1 MKLPHRRIIFACL
14 LPLIASIPALAQGS
28 KNIPAQYIAKL
39 YTEALGRGPS
49 QSEWAKSTA
58 YFNSNGCS
66 AGSLQAFAKA
76 IYASPE
82 YAADYTDPQAK
93 ALTVY
98 RALLSRDPSDG
109 EISTSAGAQGASADA
124 MLSTVFQGAEF
135 AKVAASLCGNTA
147 KVTYSAAARSIY
159 DPNYGWIGS
168 QAPPKLTANKG
179 VCPTEDQLQGM
190 ITSAGRNG
198 TVTLAQKCAIAM
210 GTTLTVNNGVTLTTF
225 GSPKPTQYAVMA
237 RLYRTGVYP
246 GPIVHISS
254 GAHLANVWVDG
265 QISIIGRDRT
275 SGANVSLFNGNGNT
289 IEYVKSSD
297 AQSGSNFSSQ
307 GTQQHTPCSNGVV
320 RYNLLTGYSSQHG
333 YKFPTDGMT
342 MGCESLDIENN
353 TLVDMTDV
361 NILLLGS
368 VTVPNTSTVANNTI
382 IQAGNI
388 ANAAISIDQITANA
402 LPTGS
407 QTICYT
413 AKFINNTFWT
423 GPDAAFVFAVGNG
436 ARQYFQV
443 SPKTGPSRLTDASC
457 PSNSPVLG
465 PTYTN
470 NTTGSLS
477 ANVREGIAIAG
488 VLNSTIA
495 VNTDGAHPFKAN
507 VITLPDNTPGS
518 KCPGELYVAEE
529 GHSAGGTYSG
539 FTPKMEPA
547 SAVDFC
553 TLYPGK

>member
-1 MKLPHRRIIFACL
+1 MKLSDRKIILACL
-14 LPLIASIPALAQGS
+14 LSLTAPIVTLAQAS
-28 KNIPAQYIAKL
+28 RNIPAQYIAKL

-49 QSEWAKSTA
+49 QSEWTKSVA

-66 AGSLQAFAKA
+66 VNSLQAFAKA

-82 YAADYTDPQAK
+82 YAADYTDPQAQ
-93 ALTVY
+93 AMTVY
-98 RALLSRDPSDG
+98 RALLSRDPSD
-109 EISTSAGAQGASADA
+109 EELSASSGAKGAGVDA
-124 MLSTVFQGAEF
+124 MVGSVFQGPEF
-135 AKVAASLCGNTA
+135 AKVAATLCGNTA
-147 KVTYSAAARSIY
+147 RVTYSAAAKAIY
-159 DPNYGWIGS
+159 EPNYSWLGS
-168 QAPPKLTANKG
+168 KAPPRLTTASKG

-190 ITSAGRNG
+190 IASAGRNG
-198 TVTLAQKCAIAM
+198 TVTLAQKCAVAM
-210 GTTLTVNNGVTLTTF
+210 GTTLTVNNGVTLTTY
-225 GSPKPTQYAVMA
+225 GSPKPTQYAIMA

-265 QISIIGRDRT
+265 QISIIGRNRT

-289 IEYVKSSD
+289 VEYVKSSD

-320 RYNLLTGYSSQHG
+320 RYNLLTGYSSEHG

-413 AKFINNTFWT
+413 AKFVNNTFWT

-443 SPKTGPSRLTDASC
+443 NPKSGPSRLVDATC
-457 PSNSPVLG
+457 PGNRG
-465 PTYTN
+465 PSYTN
-470 NTTGSLS
+470 NGTGSLS

-529 GHSAGGTYSG
+529 GHSSGGTYSG

-547 SAVDFC
+547 SAIDFC

>member
-1 MKLPHRRIIFACL
+1 M
-14 LPLIASIPALAQGS
+14 LAQAS

-49 QSEWAKSTA
+49 QSEWAKSVA
-58 YFNSNGCS
+58 YFSSSGCS
-66 AGSLQAFAKA
+66 ANSLQAFAKA

-82 YAADYTDPQAK
+82 YAGDYTDPQAK

-98 RALLSRDPSDG
+98 RALLSRDPSDE
-109 EISTSAGAQGASADA
+109 EIGASARAQGAGADA
-124 MLSTVFQGAEF
+124 ILGPVFQGPEF
-135 AKVAASLCGNTA
+135 AKVAA
-147 KVTYSAAARSIY
+147 TYSAAARSIY
-159 DPNYGWIGS
+159 EPNYGWLGT
-168 QAPPKLTANKG
+168 QAPPKLTAGKG
-179 VCPTEDQLQGM
+179 ACPSEAQLQGM
-190 ITSAGRNG
+190 IASAGRNG

-210 GTTLTVNNGVTLTTF
+210 ATTLTVNNGVTLTTY
-225 GSPKPTQYAVMA
+225 GSPKPTQYALMA
-237 RLYRTGVYP
+237 RLYRSGGYP
-246 GPIVHISS
+246 GPIVHVSS
-254 GAHLANVWVDG
+254 GGRLANVWVDG
-265 QISIIGRDRT
+265 QITILGRNRT

-320 RYNLLTGYSSQHG
+320 RYNLLTGYSSEHG

-402 LPTGS
+402 IPTGS

-443 SPKTGPSRLTDASC
+443 NPKSGPSRLVDASC
-457 PSNSPVLG
+457 PASSAVRG

-470 NTTGSLS
+470 NGTGSLS
-477 ANVREGIAIAG
+477 ANVREGIATAG

-507 VITLPDNTPGS
+507 VISLPDNTPGS
-518 KCPGELYVAEE
+518 KCPGELYLAEE

-539 FTPKMEPA
+539 FTPKLAPA